1 MVAIV
6 SSTYDSKYFYFLP
19 IISWCWHKIGVK
31 TICFLPEPISA
42 EQVKEIGRKEHLVSK
57 VLKEQGIIG
66 NWFQFSCPENKQAT
80 YAQCSRLYGAA
91 LDLPEDEVLILGD
104 IDMCVFRTDFIVKSA
119 DDFFDIYGAD
129 LVPNGQMPI
138 CYAVGTVKTWRR
150 FFTKGRTYQECL
162 DAELGHEEMENMRG
176 NLWSRDQ
183 ELLAKGVGE
192 LCFKHNR
199 SNGITPFAQNRIDR
213 DDAYWRDRLGENI
226 IDAHLWRD
234 GFEEQNHA
242 NIMELLRYMYPSE
255 DLSWIDNYRNE
266 YIKLL

>member
-1 MVAIV
+1 MIAVV

-19 IISWCWHKIGVK
+19 IISWCWHKLGVK
-31 TICFLPEPISA
+31 TICFLPEPSGV
-42 EQVKEIGRKEHLVSK
+42 EQLKDMAKREHLVSK
-57 VLKEQGIIG
+57 VLKEQGVIG

-80 YAQCSRLYGAA
+80 YAQCSRLYAAA
-91 LDLPEDEVLILGD
+91 LDFPDDEVIIVGD
-104 IDMCVFRTDFIVKSA
+104 IDMILIRTDFIVKSEH
-119 DDFFDIYGAD
+119 DFFDIYGAD
-129 LVPNGQMPI
+129 LVPDGQLPM

-199 SNGITPFAQNRIDR
+199 TNGQNPFALNRYDR
-213 DDAYWRDRLGENI
+213 DDAYLLNRLSFDT
-226 IDAHLWRD
+226 IDYHMPRP
-234 GFEEQNHA
+234 GYEETNFNQILTVLKYH
-242 NIMELLRYMYPSE
+242 YPQE
-255 DLSWIDNYRNE
+255 DFTWLVDYNE
-266 YIKLL
+266 AYKKLL